1 MPQLLIIIL
10 KKVILVLV
18 FQENAINNNKIQLI
32 LIKIS
37 RVVQIQQQ
45 IPIKQQI
52 LAQSKIINNSNIN
65 NSIKNIMMKDFLK
78 VKNC

>member
-1 MPQLLIIIL
+1 
-10 KKVILVLV
+10 VILALV

-45 IPIKQQI
+45 MPILQQI
-52 LAQSKIINNSNIN
+52 PAQSKIINNSNIN
-65 NSIKNIMMKDFLK
+65 NSIKNIMTKDFLK
-78 VKNC
+78 VKSY